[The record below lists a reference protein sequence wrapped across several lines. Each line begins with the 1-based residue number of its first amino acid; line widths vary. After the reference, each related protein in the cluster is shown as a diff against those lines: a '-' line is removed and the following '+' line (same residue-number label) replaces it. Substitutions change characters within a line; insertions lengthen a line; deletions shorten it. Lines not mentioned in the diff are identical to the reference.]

1 MMKTALIVVC
11 VFCAVVS
18 LGVMGSDDI
27 YNSFE
32 LFFSKFEELA
42 LTLEDVADIPVTIQ
56 QASQVTSGFFSTLW
70 DGFKSIFIDPIADL
84 FGGGS
89 DNLSKPPLG

>member
-1 MMKTALIVVC
+1 MKTVLIVVC

-18 LGVMGSDDI
+18 LGIMGTDDI
-27 YNSFE
+27 YDSFE
-32 LFFSKFEELA
+32 LFFSKFESLSSV
-42 LTLEDVADIPVTIQ
+42 LSGVGDIPTKVE
-56 QASQVTSGFFSTLW
+56 QATQVTSGFFSTLW
-70 DGFKSIFIDPIADL
+70 QGLKSIFIDPIVDL